1 MLATECTQSNFE
13 FAGIWSRSVVARFD
27 GGKITSNGG
36 GLLLQQVDQRIGLL
50 SRLSGCFLDARD
62 QRRVRHGVR
71 EMLAQPVYGLAL
83 GYEDLNDHEQ
93 LREDP
98 LLMLLAG
105 SAQPDKPLAGKST
118 LNRLELGAE
127 LAAEDRYKKVH
138 YDAAGIDE
146 LLVQIFLEAHRE
158 APQEIVIDLDATDL
172 PLHGHQEQRF
182 FHGFYNHYC
191 YLPLYIVCGEHLLGV
206 RLRPANIDASAGS
219 LEEIERIVGQIRQA
233 WPDTRI
239 ILRADSGF
247 CREAL
252 LSWCETHQVDYL
264 LGFARNE
271 RLRRIIDGPMQQA
284 AVMQQRTGQAA
295 RVFTELAYQTND
307 SWSRPR
313 RVVAKAEQIEGK
325 ENPRY
330 VVTSLTADHWPPQKL
345 YEELYCARGD
355 MENRIKE
362 QYSLFAG
369 RVSAATLRA
378 NQLRLYLSAAAY
390 VLLSGFRR
398 WALSGT
404 GWARSQCHTIRLQLL
419 RIGAQVRLTA
429 RKVWVSL
436 ASSYPHWRVFEHAYR
451 QLRS

>member
-1 MLATECTQSNFE
+1 MFSVTVATAAPPSAFVRVSQIGYESTSDFVRAYLMSSSDE
-13 FAGIWSRSVVARFD
+13 SRAMFQVRDEMGRVSYRGPV
-27 GGKITSNGG
+27 
-36 GLLLQQVDQRIGLL
+36 GLLLGTWSDTNALVYRVYPLDFRVATGRYTITVDGQTPAVSPVFAVDAPEALYPGLL
-50 SRLSGCFLDARD
+50 LNAKFFYETERD
-62 QRRVRHGVR
+62 GSNFV
-71 EMLAQPVYGLAL
+71 PNAL
-83 GYEDLNDHEQ
+83 RTAPAHLNDRHAKVFETPI
-93 LREDP
+93 LDENDNIDTAGAP
-98 LLMLLAG
+98 L
-105 SAQPDKPLAGKST
+105 QPTGD
-118 LNRLELGAE
+118 
-127 LAAEDRYKKVH
+127 V
-138 YDAAGIDE
+138 
-146 LLVQIFLEAHRE
+146 
-158 APQEIVIDLDATDL
+158 
-172 PLHGHQEQRF
+172 
-182 FHGFYNHYC
+182 
-191 YLPLYIVCGEHLLGV
+191 
-206 RLRPANIDASAGS
+206 IDASAGS

-295 RVFTELAYQTND
+295 RVFTEFAYQTND

-330 VVTSLTADHWPPQKL
+330 VVTWLTADHWPPQKL

-419 RIGAQVRLTA
+419 RIGAQVSLTA